1 MELKVKV
8 DNKKVFNRIGLAT
21 FVTMILVSII
31 QVMFFGVIAVIDQE
45 LLSAPWVNY
54 ASIAISFYLIG
65 FPVFY
70 LMIKNLPEEEKRE
83 SKTLGV
89 FEVIKICFMSYSIVY
104 IVNFLTNILMML
116 IAVIKGSEVTNPLVN
131 MLEGSN
137 WIWSLIFAGI
147 LSPIIEEMMFRGV
160 MLNKLRRYGDKV
172 AIITTAIL
180 FGLFHANFSQF
191 FYAVALGIVF
201 AYVTLK
207 TGTIKYS
214 IILHIIVNM
223 MGSVILPAVIGDG
236 SNIVAVGCVGLALL
250 AIVIVGLVLLIK
262 NRKNVLTVLNG
273 DGDFRSEESIELLKE
288 SDIVVTNPPF
298 SLFREYVAQ
307 LIENEKKFIIIGNT
321 NSLTYKEIFK
331 LIKEDRIRTGYTNF
345 NVGMYFFVPDECE
358 KYHKIENGRKLVRVS
373 TSCWFTNLPVNK
385 HNQEIT
391 LYKKYTPEEYP
402 KYHNFDAINIGTYTD
417 IPYDYDGMMGVPITF
432 IDKYNPEQ
440 FEIIG
445 LGISKSGT
453 EIGVRPYTEE
463 HKTYRKKVQKKGAVD
478 GDLYMIDENGHPKVP
493 YARVIIKRK
502 IKVNSVIKDESLKLQ
517 ESSLMEKEI
526 ENEDRITSNIN

>member
-191 FYAVALGIVF
+191 FYAVALGMIF
-201 AYVTLK
+201 AYVALK

-214 IILHIIVNM
+214 IILHIVVNI
-223 MGSVILPAVIGDG
+223 MGGVILPAAIGDG
-236 SNIVAVGCVGLALL
+236 SNIVVAGCVGLVLL
-250 AIVIVGLVLLIK
+250 AIVIIGLVLLIK
-262 NRKNVLTVLNG
+262 NRKNISLL
-273 DGDFRSEESIELLKE
+273 DGEIKL
-288 SDIVVTNPPF
+288 
-298 SLFREYVAQ
+298 
-307 LIENEKKFIIIGNT
+307 EKGT
-321 NSLTYKEIFK
+321 AFK
-331 LIKEDRIRTGYTNF
+331 TIWV
-345 NVGMYFFVPDECE
+345 NVGMILYVVICLFSM
-358 KYHKIENGRKLVRVS
+358 VS
-373 TSCWFTNLPVNK
+373 ILF
-385 HNQEIT
+385 
-391 LYKKYTPEEYP
+391 
-402 KYHNFDAINIGTYTD
+402 
-417 IPYDYDGMMGVPITF
+417 M
-432 IDKYNPEQ
+432 
-440 FEIIG
+440 
-445 LGISKSGT
+445 
-453 EIGVRPYTEE
+453 
-463 HKTYRKKVQKKGAVD
+463 
-478 GDLYMIDENGHPKVP
+478 
-493 YARVIIKRK
+493 
-502 IKVNSVIKDESLKLQ
+502 
-517 ESSLMEKEI
+517 
-526 ENEDRITSNIN
+526 

>member
-1 MELKVKV
+1 M
-8 DNKKVFNRIGLAT
+8 KKTALGWLLAA
-21 FVTMILVSII
+21 L
-31 QVMFFGVIAVIDQE
+31 FFGIIGVVNQE
-45 LLSAPWVNY
+45 LLSAPWINY
-54 ASIAISFYLIG
+54 AAIAISFYLIG

-201 AYVTLK
+201 AYVALK

-214 IILHIIVNM
+214 IILHIVVNI
-223 MGSVILPAVIGDG
+223 MGGVILPAVIGDG

-262 NRKNVLTVLNG
+262 NRKNISLL
-273 DGDFRSEESIELLKE
+273 DGEIKL
-288 SDIVVTNPPF
+288 
-298 SLFREYVAQ
+298 
-307 LIENEKKFIIIGNT
+307 EKGT
-321 NSLTYKEIFK
+321 AFK
-331 LIKEDRIRTGYTNF
+331 TIWV
-345 NVGMYFFVPDECE
+345 NVGMILYVV
-358 KYHKIENGRKLVRVS
+358 ISLVS
-373 TSCWFTNLPVNK
+373 
-385 HNQEIT
+385 
-391 LYKKYTPEEYP
+391 
-402 KYHNFDAINIGTYTD
+402 
-417 IPYDYDGMMGVPITF
+417 M
-432 IDKYNPEQ
+432 
-440 FEIIG
+440 
-445 LGISKSGT
+445 IS
-453 EIGVRPYTEE
+453 I
-463 HKTYRKKVQKKGAVD
+463 
-478 GDLYMIDENGHPKVP
+478 LFM
-493 YARVIIKRK
+493 
-502 IKVNSVIKDESLKLQ
+502 
-517 ESSLMEKEI
+517 
-526 ENEDRITSNIN
+526 

>member
-8 DNKKVFNRIGLAT
+8 DNKKVFNRIGLAI
-21 FVTMILVSII
+21 FVSMILVNII
-31 QVMFFGVIAVIDQE
+31 QVIFFGIIGVVNQE
-45 LLSAPWVNY
+45 LLSAPWINY
-54 ASIAISFYLIG
+54 AGIAISFYLIG

-201 AYVTLK
+201 AYVALK

-214 IILHIIVNM
+214 IILHIVVNI
-223 MGSVILPAVIGDG
+223 MGGVILPAVIGDG

-262 NRKNVLTVLNG
+262 NRKNISLL
-273 DGDFRSEESIELLKE
+273 DGEIKL
-288 SDIVVTNPPF
+288 
-298 SLFREYVAQ
+298 
-307 LIENEKKFIIIGNT
+307 EKGT
-321 NSLTYKEIFK
+321 AFK
-331 LIKEDRIRTGYTNF
+331 TIWV
-345 NVGMYFFVPDECE
+345 NVGMILYVV
-358 KYHKIENGRKLVRVS
+358 ISLVS
-373 TSCWFTNLPVNK
+373 
-385 HNQEIT
+385 
-391 LYKKYTPEEYP
+391 
-402 KYHNFDAINIGTYTD
+402 
-417 IPYDYDGMMGVPITF
+417 M
-432 IDKYNPEQ
+432 
-440 FEIIG
+440 
-445 LGISKSGT
+445 IS
-453 EIGVRPYTEE
+453 I
-463 HKTYRKKVQKKGAVD
+463 
-478 GDLYMIDENGHPKVP
+478 LFM
-493 YARVIIKRK
+493 
-502 IKVNSVIKDESLKLQ
+502 
-517 ESSLMEKEI
+517 
-526 ENEDRITSNIN
+526 

>member
-8 DNKKVFNRIGLAT
+8 DNKKVFNRIGLAI
-21 FVTMILVSII
+21 FVSMILVNII
-31 QVMFFGVIAVIDQE
+31 QVIFFGIIGVVNQE
-45 LLSAPWVNY
+45 LLSAPWINY
-54 ASIAISFYLIG
+54 AGIAISFYLIG

-191 FYAVALGIVF
+191 FYAVALGMIF
-201 AYVTLK
+201 AYVALK

-214 IILHIIVNM
+214 IILHIVVNI
-223 MGSVILPAVIGDG
+223 MGGVILPAAIGDG

-262 NRKNVLTVLNG
+262 NRKNISLL
-273 DGDFRSEESIELLKE
+273 DGEIKL
-288 SDIVVTNPPF
+288 
-298 SLFREYVAQ
+298 
-307 LIENEKKFIIIGNT
+307 EKGT
-321 NSLTYKEIFK
+321 AFK
-331 LIKEDRIRTGYTNF
+331 TIWV
-345 NVGMYFFVPDECE
+345 NVGMILYVV
-358 KYHKIENGRKLVRVS
+358 ISLVS
-373 TSCWFTNLPVNK
+373 
-385 HNQEIT
+385 
-391 LYKKYTPEEYP
+391 
-402 KYHNFDAINIGTYTD
+402 
-417 IPYDYDGMMGVPITF
+417 M
-432 IDKYNPEQ
+432 
-440 FEIIG
+440 
-445 LGISKSGT
+445 IS
-453 EIGVRPYTEE
+453 I
-463 HKTYRKKVQKKGAVD
+463 
-478 GDLYMIDENGHPKVP
+478 LFM
-493 YARVIIKRK
+493 
-502 IKVNSVIKDESLKLQ
+502 
-517 ESSLMEKEI
+517 
-526 ENEDRITSNIN
+526 

>member
-8 DNKKVFNRIGLAT
+8 DNKKVFNRIGLAI
-21 FVTMILVSII
+21 FVSMILVNII
-31 QVMFFGVIAVIDQE
+31 QVIFFGIIGVVNQE
-45 LLSAPWVNY
+45 LLSAPWINY
-54 ASIAISFYLIG
+54 AAIAISFYLIG

-214 IILHIIVNM
+214 IILHIVVNI
-223 MGSVILPAVIGDG
+223 MGGVILPAVIGDG

-262 NRKNVLTVLNG
+262 NRKNISLL
-273 DGDFRSEESIELLKE
+273 DGEIKL
-288 SDIVVTNPPF
+288 
-298 SLFREYVAQ
+298 
-307 LIENEKKFIIIGNT
+307 EKGT
-321 NSLTYKEIFK
+321 AFK
-331 LIKEDRIRTGYTNF
+331 TIWV
-345 NVGMYFFVPDECE
+345 NVGMILYVV
-358 KYHKIENGRKLVRVS
+358 ISLVS
-373 TSCWFTNLPVNK
+373 
-385 HNQEIT
+385 
-391 LYKKYTPEEYP
+391 
-402 KYHNFDAINIGTYTD
+402 
-417 IPYDYDGMMGVPITF
+417 M
-432 IDKYNPEQ
+432 
-440 FEIIG
+440 
-445 LGISKSGT
+445 IS
-453 EIGVRPYTEE
+453 I
-463 HKTYRKKVQKKGAVD
+463 
-478 GDLYMIDENGHPKVP
+478 LFM
-493 YARVIIKRK
+493 
-502 IKVNSVIKDESLKLQ
+502 
-517 ESSLMEKEI
+517 
-526 ENEDRITSNIN
+526 

>member
-191 FYAVALGIVF
+191 FYAVALGMIF
-201 AYVTLK
+201 AYVALK

-214 IILHIIVNM
+214 IILHIVVNI
-223 MGSVILPAVIGDG
+223 MGGVILPAAIGDG
-236 SNIVAVGCVGLALL
+236 SNIVVSGCVGLVLL
-250 AIVIVGLVLLIK
+250 AIVIIGLVLLIK
-262 NRKNVLTVLNG
+262 NRKNISLL
-273 DGDFRSEESIELLKE
+273 DGEIKL
-288 SDIVVTNPPF
+288 
-298 SLFREYVAQ
+298 
-307 LIENEKKFIIIGNT
+307 EKGT
-321 NSLTYKEIFK
+321 AFK
-331 LIKEDRIRTGYTNF
+331 TIWV
-345 NVGMYFFVPDECE
+345 NVGMILYVVICLFSM
-358 KYHKIENGRKLVRVS
+358 VS
-373 TSCWFTNLPVNK
+373 ILF
-385 HNQEIT
+385 
-391 LYKKYTPEEYP
+391 
-402 KYHNFDAINIGTYTD
+402 
-417 IPYDYDGMMGVPITF
+417 M
-432 IDKYNPEQ
+432 
-440 FEIIG
+440 
-445 LGISKSGT
+445 
-453 EIGVRPYTEE
+453 
-463 HKTYRKKVQKKGAVD
+463 
-478 GDLYMIDENGHPKVP
+478 
-493 YARVIIKRK
+493 
-502 IKVNSVIKDESLKLQ
+502 
-517 ESSLMEKEI
+517 
-526 ENEDRITSNIN
+526 

>member
-8 DNKKVFNRIGLAT
+8 DNKKVFNRIGLAI
-21 FVTMILVSII
+21 FVSMILVNII
-31 QVMFFGVIAVIDQE
+31 QVVFFGIIGVVNQE
-45 LLSAPWVNY
+45 LLSAPWINY
-54 ASIAISFYLIG
+54 AGIAISFYLIG

-104 IVNFLTNILMML
+104 IVNFLTNLFMML

-191 FYAVALGIVF
+191 FYAVALGMIF
-201 AYVTLK
+201 AYVALK

-214 IILHIIVNM
+214 IILHIVVNI
-223 MGSVILPAVIGDG
+223 MGGVILPAVIGDG

-262 NRKNVLTVLNG
+262 NRKNISLL
-273 DGDFRSEESIELLKE
+273 DGEIKL
-288 SDIVVTNPPF
+288 
-298 SLFREYVAQ
+298 
-307 LIENEKKFIIIGNT
+307 EKGT
-321 NSLTYKEIFK
+321 AFK
-331 LIKEDRIRTGYTNF
+331 TIWV
-345 NVGMYFFVPDECE
+345 NVGMILYVV
-358 KYHKIENGRKLVRVS
+358 ISLVS
-373 TSCWFTNLPVNK
+373 
-385 HNQEIT
+385 
-391 LYKKYTPEEYP
+391 
-402 KYHNFDAINIGTYTD
+402 
-417 IPYDYDGMMGVPITF
+417 M
-432 IDKYNPEQ
+432 
-440 FEIIG
+440 
-445 LGISKSGT
+445 IS
-453 EIGVRPYTEE
+453 I
-463 HKTYRKKVQKKGAVD
+463 
-478 GDLYMIDENGHPKVP
+478 LFM
-493 YARVIIKRK
+493 
-502 IKVNSVIKDESLKLQ
+502 
-517 ESSLMEKEI
+517 
-526 ENEDRITSNIN
+526 